1 MGSLFQ
7 FLFKYRLFFLFVL
20 LEMLCSWLIFN
31 NNTNQRLAF
40 ISSSNSAV
48 ARVLSLNQKVQD
60 YFALQVINSN
70 LADENARL
78 NTELTNARLQLDKM
92 GMDTTKPLNE
102 LEQYTFKV
110 AKVINNSVSR
120 VNNYLTLDKGFA
132 DGIRNGM
139 GVISPAGV
147 VGSIL
152 VCSEHY
158 STATSL
164 LHSKMLISAEIKRI
178 SAFGTVK
185 WTGGDPTIAD
195 LDFIAPHL
203 QPEKGDTI
211 ITSEYSSILPKDI
224 MVGVID
230 QIELAQN
237 GNFYK
242 IKIKLATDFSTLGY
256 VYIVEN
262 KYKTE
267 KDSLQ
272 FNTSKEFNE

>member
-20 LEMLCSWLIFN
+20 LELLCSWLILN
-31 NNTNQRLAF
+31 NNANQRIAF

-48 ARVLSLNQKVQD
+48 AKVLSLNQKVQD

-78 NTELTNARLQLDKM
+78 NAELTNARLQLDKM
-92 GMDTTKPLNE
+92 GMDTTQPLIE
-102 LEQYTFKV
+102 MGQYTFKV

-120 VNNYLTLDKGFA
+120 INNYLTLDKGTA
-132 DGIRNGM
+132 DGITKGM

-152 VCSEHY
+152 VCSEHF

-203 QPEKGDTI
+203 EPQKGDTI
-211 ITSEYSSILPKDI
+211 ITSEYSSILPNDI

-262 KYKTE
+262 KYKAE

-272 FNTSKEFNE
+272 YNTSKEFNE

>member
-20 LEMLCSWLIFN
+20 LELFCTWLIFTN
-31 NNTNQRLAF
+31 NANQRSAF
-40 ISSSNSAV
+40 ISSSNTAI
-48 ARVLSLNQKVQD
+48 ARVLSVNQKVQD
-60 YFALQVINSN
+60 YFSLQIINSD
-70 LADENARL
+70 LAEENARL
-78 NTELTNARLQLDKM
+78 NAELTNARLQLAKM
-92 GMDTTKPLNE
+92 ELDTTKPLIQ
-102 LEQYTFKV
+102 LDQYTFKV

-132 DGIRNGM
+132 DGIRKGM
-139 GVISPAGV
+139 GVISPSGV

-152 VCSEHY
+152 VCSEHF

-230 QIELAQN
+230 KIELAQN

-242 IKIKLATDFSTLGY
+242 IRIKLATDFSTLGY

-262 KYKTE
+262 KYKPE